1 MNPTMFEISVAILM
15 VGVSVAIVV
24 RFKRYLATATAKRM
38 LRMMTRVGLD
48 PGAFIGHGDPRTEDI
63 LKQVRY
69 QCRKCMAEDFC
80 DRWIAGK
87 AEGDNSFCPNAQT
100 FGLLTRTAGHTG

>member
-1 MNPTMFEISVAILM
+1 MNPTVFEIGIAIFM
-15 VGVSVAIVV
+15 VSVSVAIVV
-24 RFKRYLATATAKRM
+24 WFQRYLAAASAKRM

-48 PGAFIGHGDPRTEDI
+48 PGAFIGHSDPRTEDI
-63 LKQVRY
+63 LKEVRY

-87 AEGDNSFCPNAQT
+87 AKGDNSFCPNART
-100 FGLLTRTAGHTG
+100 FGILTRTTGHTG